1 MPTACN
7 PTILSRI
14 SNLTTFN
21 AWKNITSSRITSIS
35 PTAASG
41 VIQPTTIETNTL
53 SSVTSEL
60 LDTTACIQEKLTALG
75 GTTNL
80 IQTAQEDMLRLKNEI
95 IEAEADAA
103 IARDRVAYIR
113 HPEEHTSY
121 YESWFPIDRPIQ
133 RNTVPYLMAVTV
145 FIFVFAFL
153 VGMSLFGVNISII
166 FPISTTDPISI
177 FMSYFS
183 WFGSTLV
190 LAILLILTL
199 YYFMY
204 IKQS

>member
-1 MPTACN
+1 MSTACN

-21 AWKNITSSRITSIS
+21 AWKNITSSMITSIS

-41 VIQPTTIETNTL
+41 AIQPTTIELNTL
-53 SSVTSEL
+53 SSATGDVL
-60 LDTTACIQEKLTALG
+60 ATTTCIQEKLAALG
-75 GTTNL
+75 GTTNM
-80 IQTAQEDMLRLKNEI
+80 IQTAQEDMLRLNTKI

-133 RNTVPYLMAVTV
+133 RNTVPYLMAITV

-153 VGMSLFGVNISII
+153 VGMSLLGVNISII
-166 FPISTTDPISI
+166 FPISTTDRVSI

-190 LAILLILTL
+190 LTLLLILTV